1 MIMNTVVYY
10 DKKSFEKYDEEY
22 FKLFL
27 NEEVISDYVPENIM
41 GEENP
46 VPRMAYSYSGSE
58 IDGGTLIQA
67 KESSYDNFVSGLI
80 RLKYSADAESAI
92 QANMIVALSEPKHAR
107 ATEFKTEWDTY
118 QDYRE
123 ECKSKAKQ
131 FFS

>member
-1 MIMNTVVYY
+1 MNSAVYY
-10 DKKSFEKYDEEY
+10 DKKSFEKFSEEY

-27 NEEVISDYVPENIM
+27 NEEVIPDYIPENVM
-41 GEENP
+41 GDENP

-67 KESSYDNFVSGLI
+67 KESNYDNFVSGLI

-92 QANMIVALSEPKHAR
+92 QANMIVALSEPKNSR
-107 ATEFKTEWDTY
+107 ATEFKTEWEVY

-123 ECKSKAKQ
+123 ECKSKAKL